1 MGHYDPDNMEMA
13 AKRIAELIIQGE
25 INLEENS
32 QTADDIR
39 EAFMKQIESEN
50 DTVQSEAIKYLA
62 DIVPALPSQQV
73 ELIYEKILTHITRLE
88 ESEKKRERYGA
99 CAATVI
105 HQAAEQFGEKLG
117 NLFLKSVKHLL
128 QNQDKKVELEIILIN
143 IITEFIRKWPNVA
156 GRLQYDRRNLLLY
169 LLRNVQTKSK
179 LDIIKKS
186 ESCLGKLALVID
198 RDLVNQA
205 LNDNSFG
212 LLRFISRHSHQK
224 SPEALKQVRNGLL
237 CLSQMLKSHN
247 IEMRFWAKETSH
259 LLLNCVSQFKGSD
272 DLDNIE
278 IICDILDAALT
289 SLSFIIRTFSR
300 ELREEMS
307 APRSPYSGFLK
318 ELLEFNVE
326 GMMVEAG
333 EEMEAE
339 GYEEDDGYYEQEEA
353 DEKCWKVRRAVLYYI
368 SFLARYDKQFL
379 DHLKEGQLIS
389 DLGAKLVEEH
399 SMVSEMAFNTFNDII
414 ELISVDRALT
424 SDELDVEE
432 FSLQR
437 VKSSAKD
444 IADRIIKELSGRVRL
459 ILNHSKF
466 NDQLKAEAA
475 KILLKLVQIYNHHLV
490 SNEQETFQLV
500 NFLSS

>member
-1 MGHYDPDNMEMA
+1 
-13 AKRIAELIIQGE
+13 
-25 INLEENS
+25 
-32 QTADDIR
+32 
-39 EAFMKQIESEN
+39 
-50 DTVQSEAIKYLA
+50 
-62 DIVPALPSQQV
+62 
-73 ELIYEKILTHITRLE
+73 
-88 ESEKKRERYGA
+88 
-99 CAATVI
+99 
-105 HQAAEQFGEKLG
+105 
-117 NLFLKSVKHLL
+117 
-128 QNQDKKVELEIILIN
+128 
-143 IITEFIRKWPNVA
+143 
-156 GRLQYDRRNLLLY
+156 
-169 LLRNVQTKSK
+169 
-179 LDIIKKS
+179 
-186 ESCLGKLALVID
+186 
-198 RDLVNQA
+198 
-205 LNDNSFG
+205 
-212 LLRFISRHSHQK
+212 
-224 SPEALKQVRNGLL
+224 
-237 CLSQMLKSHN
+237 
-247 IEMRFWAKETSH
+247 
-259 LLLNCVSQFKGSD
+259 
-272 DLDNIE
+272 
-278 IICDILDAALT
+278 
-289 SLSFIIRTFSR
+289 
-300 ELREEMS
+300 MS

-339 GYEEDDGYYEQEEA
+339 GYDEDDGYYEQEEA

-379 DHLKEGQLIS
+379 DHLKEGELVS

-399 SMVSEMAFNTFNDII
+399 SMVSEMAFNAFNDII